1 MTGPGASKAA
11 REAIRLVMSFQ
22 TTSREAAG
30 VTVLDLE
37 GRITL
42 GEGSTLLREL
52 IRGQLSGG
60 HTKILIN
67 LAGVNYIDSSGL
79 GELVSGYR
87 AVKGQGGEMKLMNLN
102 KKVSDL
108 LQITKLYTVFDI
120 HNNEAEAVASFGAN
134 S

>member
-1 MTGPGASKAA
+1 
-11 REAIRLVMSFQ
+11 MSFQ

>member
-1 MTGPGASKAA
+1 MT
-11 REAIRLVMSFQ
+11 FQ
-22 TTSREAAG
+22 TTSREADG
-30 VTVLDLE
+30 VTVLDLQ

-42 GEGSTLLREL
+42 GEGSGLLRDL

-87 AVKGQGGEMKLMNLN
+87 AVKGQGGEMKLLNLN

-108 LQITKLYTVFDI
+108 LQITRLYAVFDI
-120 HNNEAEAVASFGAN
+120 HNDEAQAVASFH

>member
-1 MTGPGASKAA
+1 MGFKAS
-11 REAIRLVMSFQ
+11 
-22 TTSREAAG
+22 SRELNG
-30 VTVLDLE
+30 VTVLDLD

-52 IRGQLSGG
+52 IRERLRNGQR
-60 HTKILIN
+60 KILIN
-67 LAGVNYIDSSGL
+67 LAQTSYMDSSGL

-87 AVKGQGGEMKLMNLN
+87 AVKEEGGELKLLNLN

-120 HNNEAEAVASFGAN
+120 YSDEKQAVSSFTA
-134 S
+134 